1 MLNNIATIKT
11 ERIKNTSRE
20 IKDKRYILKETI
32 SETVLKIQIKLS
44 QHRLGNLQRC
54 KK

>member
-32 SETVLKIQIKLS
+32 SNCLKNSNQAVPT
-44 QHRLGNLQRC
+44 
-54 KK
+54 